1 MSHITLVI
9 KYQQAT
15 AATQSL
21 SSESTENMADRPY
34 YGWGAPPPHYPPPP
48 PGHPGYHPGPPGVV
62 YYPVHPAYFYP
73 YPGGQI
79 PPPPDGGAVTV
90 VDNSE
95 PELPGET
102 VELPWSTYRW
112 VPACLSQRS
121 IPPGALRVGTDA
133 DGDEIYAGR
142 APHEGDILPAK
153 VIPNKNACYV
163 AWGGEEIVKDQF
175 EVLVPAMFSWQF
187 STGGAVP
194 PGAVAAGVTAD
205 GEKLYFGR
213 VTHDGCTTPG
223 KIQPSHGTCYYP
235 FDGEERSSAEY
246 EVLVLM

>member
-1 MSHITLVI
+1 
-9 KYQQAT
+9 
-15 AATQSL
+15 
-21 SSESTENMADRPY
+21 MAERPGGY
-34 YGWGAPPPHYPPPP
+34 YGYGGPQPPPP
-48 PGHPGYHPGPPGVV
+48 PGHPPHMFPGPPGVM

-73 YPGGQI
+73 YP
-79 PPPPDGGAVTV
+79 PPPEPVQV
-90 VDNSE
+90 VDSPPE
-95 PELPGET
+95 EAVPELPGET

-121 IPPGALRVGTDA
+121 IPPGALRVGTDV

-153 VIPNKNACYV
+153 VIPSKNACYV
-163 AWGGEEIVKDQF
+163 AHNGEEVLKDQF

-187 STGGAVP
+187 STNGAVP
-194 PGAVAAGVTAD
+194 PGAVEAGVTAD

-213 VTHDGCTTPG
+213 VTHDGCVTPG
-223 KIQPSHGTCYYP
+223 KIHPSHETCYYP
-235 FDGEERSSAEY
+235 FGGEEKSSAEY

>member
-1 MSHITLVI
+1 
-9 KYQQAT
+9 
-15 AATQSL
+15 
-21 SSESTENMADRPY
+21 MAGRPGGY
-34 YGWGAPPPHYPPPP
+34 YGYGGPPPPPP
-48 PGHPGYHPGPPGVV
+48 PGHPPHMFPGPPGVM

-73 YPGGQI
+73 YPSQ
-79 PPPPDGGAVTV
+79 PEPVQV
-90 VDNSE
+90 VDSPPE
-95 PELPGET
+95 EAVPELPGET

-163 AWGGEEIVKDQF
+163 AHNGEEVLKDQF

-187 STGGAVP
+187 STNGAVP
-194 PGAVAAGVTAD
+194 PGAVEAGVTAD

-213 VTHDGCTTPG
+213 VTHDGCVTPG
-223 KIQPSHGTCYYP
+223 KIHPSHGSCYYP